1 MHQIV
6 LIQAV
11 TTLVYAVF
19 GLAGHY
25 VGDHWVQ
32 TNFQACEKALDRPGC
47 RTLIALFACA
57 KHVIGWSTTVAVCI
71 VGASWWL
78 GLPIRPAWFAAGMAI
93 NAITHFV
100 ADLRTPLIWLGRKL
114 GRGGYI
120 DHVQVHRGKVVE
132 RTGPGTAL
140 FHASSSTIGGHGRPR
155 RRMDRPARRAPRA
168 HRGARRAAVS
178 VETGPE
184 VALQLVDPQQATSA

>member
-1 MHQIV
+1 MHQVVIV
-6 LIQAV
+6 QAV
-11 TTLVYAVF
+11 TTLVYCFF

-47 RTLIALFACA
+47 RKLIALFACA
-57 KHVIGWSTTVAVCI
+57 KHVLGWSTTVAVCI
-71 VGASWWL
+71 AGASWWL

-140 FHASSSTIGGHGRPR
+140 FHLDQSWHIFWL
-155 RRMDRPARRAPRA
+155 
-168 HRGARRAAVS
+168 AVS
-178 VETGPE
+178 SLVMAGPP
-184 VALQLVDPQQATSA
+184 VMISIVG